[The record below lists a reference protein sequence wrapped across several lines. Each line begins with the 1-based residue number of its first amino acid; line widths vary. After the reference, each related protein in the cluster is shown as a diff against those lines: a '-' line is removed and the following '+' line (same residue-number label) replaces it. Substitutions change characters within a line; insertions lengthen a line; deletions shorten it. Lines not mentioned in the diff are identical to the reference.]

1 MRVRTS
7 SSVGNPCMTCMPC
20 SLDLV
25 VSSICS
31 KSDRMKPS
39 IDSNCRLSRS
49 HLTCV
54 FWPNVFL
61 VLSS

>member
-1 MRVRTS
+1 
-7 SSVGNPCMTCMPC
+7 
-20 SLDLV
+20 
-25 VSSICS
+25 
-31 KSDRMKPS
+31 MKPS